1 MICLNWKI
9 IAADLKCH
17 FKLNSS
23 EQKEDHSAED
33 AILNMITWSLYGLN
47 YISVNVLKPI
57 LVGNQPSIEDLLKT
71 LEKEYEIF
79 TKEFLGS
86 GKVSICQEDPNGS
99 DVSLFYRPE
108 QYREIA
114 DCTVGSC
121 DMKDRNDWI
130 KDLPLTEDQTLVSDI
145 YIVRNGPLKT
155 SSDVEI
161 DFIVL
166 PVANSAEET
175 NSG

>member
-1 MICLNWKI
+1 MTLCDKY
-9 IAADLKCH
+9 
-17 FKLNSS
+17 
-23 EQKEDHSAED
+23 
-33 AILNMITWSLYGLN
+33 ILL
-47 YISVNVLKPI
+47 
-57 LVGNQPSIEDLLKT
+57 
-71 LEKEYEIF
+71 F
-79 TKEFLGS
+79 R
-86 GKVSICQEDPNGS
+86 VSICQEDPNGS

-166 PVANSAEET
+166 PVANSAERQIQVKVNNGGSWNDME
-175 NSG
+175 NVQQVQILSYLLI